1 MTALPE
7 VFRDGIIPDIEK
19 SNHPNE
25 RSDQADNRSAQRSRT
40 MDRRLKI
47 QKVLDDVV
55 NTLISEYHPERI
67 LLFGS
72 FVSGEADEISDID
85 LLIVK
90 ESQESPYRRAVRVRR
105 LLRDPKRR
113 TPIDL
118 LVVTPQELAQRLE
131 IGDQFVQE
139 ILSKGKVLYAR

>member
-1 MTALPE
+1 
-7 VFRDGIIPDIEK
+7 
-19 SNHPNE
+19 
-25 RSDQADNRSAQRSRT
+25 
-40 MDRRLKI
+40 MDRRQKI

-72 FVSGEADEISDID
+72 FASGEAGETSDID